1 VSKRATL
8 LHSRGLAGN
17 RPLQAM
23 VAGYT
28 VLWIAL
34 AIAPSYRSDWLLENL
49 LVFGFVGLLAASFRR
64 FQFSNLSYGLL
75 AIFLALHAYGA
86 HYTYSEVPYDAWA
99 MALTGGTITEW
110 LGLDRNHFDRLVH
123 FLYGALLAYPMR
135 EVYVRKGWLHGR
147 LTFTFPVAI
156 TLAFSAM
163 YEIFEWWAAELAGG
177 DLGVAYLGTQGDV
190 WDAQKDMG
198 LAGLGAFLAIVAT
211 AIGYMRRRPVW
222 DSQDS

>member
-1 VSKRATL
+1 MIRLTD
-8 LHSRGLAGN
+8 
-17 RPLQAM
+17 Q
-23 VAGYT
+23 GYRDIAAALFAL
-28 VLWIAL
+28 VWIAL
-34 AIAPSYRSDWLLENL
+34 AIAPLYRHDWMLENL
-49 LVFGFVGLLAASFRR
+49 LVLLCAGCFLWWRKSIH
-64 FQFSNLSYGLL
+64 LSKLSITLVFIYLC
-75 AIFLALHAYGA
+75 FHEVGA
-86 HYTYSEVPYDAWA
+86 HYTYSKVPYDAWA

-110 LGLDRNHFDRLVH
+110 LGLERNHFDRLVH

-177 DLGVAYLGTQGDV
+177 DLGIAYLGTQGDI

-198 LAGLGAFLAIVAT
+198 LAGLGALLAIVAT
-211 AIGYMRRRPVW
+211 AIGYLRRRPVW
-222 DSQDS
+222 DSPAT